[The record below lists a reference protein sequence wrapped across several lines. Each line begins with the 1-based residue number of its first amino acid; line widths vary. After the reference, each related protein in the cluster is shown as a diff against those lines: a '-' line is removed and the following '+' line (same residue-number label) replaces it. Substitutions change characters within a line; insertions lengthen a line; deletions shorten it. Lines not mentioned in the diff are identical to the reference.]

1 MTKHKF
7 ILIFFSIIFF
17 SLNISCS
24 KFKILNFQIY
34 NLYKYEGDI
43 KLDKHIWLK
52 GKKIFL
58 DPGHGGKGISDRFRI
73 GPGGITEEEVNLRVA
88 LILGDML
95 EKAGALVFYSRE
107 NDKDIPQK
115 DRVEKAN
122 EFVPDLLISLHHDGS
137 PRSMDNINYPAVL
150 IWGNKKVSPM
160 SYAFAELLLDEFNR
174 LMDVKGSVVSDF
186 SVYKET
192 GTMILRETRYT
203 CPGVIGEAGF
213 FSDEKHVKRLNDR
226 HYNQAEAEAYF
237 TAVSRF
243 IERGLPGAE
252 VLISSSVSNESC
264 HINLIKDTNPVI
276 AIKADSGLERAGIIK
291 ESLNATL
298 DGIPVICR
306 AVTDDIFFI
315 DYGSRLYPG
324 GHSIRF
330 SFMNQRNQSS
340 MIYTAGF
347 IVEIR
352 KGDYN
357 RLVSDG
363 IKFLNNKIMQK
374 EGLKMLLAAYSMGLT
389 DPKADELIWN
399 IAKGFNFIGEKINA
413 EYYYAKLYNFYP
425 QSKYVKKLE
434 NRFRGYRF
442 PVEYNGKNSTIKYE
456 PSLTDE
462 SKK

>member
-1 MTKHKF
+1 MTKYKF
-7 ILIFFSIIFF
+7 IVTLFSLIIFF
-17 SLNISCS
+17 LNISCS
-24 KFKILNFQIY
+24 KFKIFNYQIY

-43 KLDKHIWLK
+43 KLDRQIWLK
-52 GKKIFL
+52 GKKIYL
-58 DPGHGGKGISDRFRI
+58 DPGHGGKGSSDRFRI

-107 NDKDIPQK
+107 SDKDIPQK
-115 DRVEKAN
+115 NRVETAN
-122 EFVPDLLISLHHDGS
+122 QCIPDLLISLHHDGS
-137 PRSMDNINYPAVL
+137 PRSMDNVNYPAVL

-160 SYAFAELLLDEFNR
+160 SYAFAELLLDEFTR
-174 LMDVKGSVVSDF
+174 LMDVKGTVVSDF

-213 FSDEKHVKRLNDR
+213 FSDEKHSKRLSDR

-237 TAVSRF
+237 NAISRF

-264 HINLIKDTNPVI
+264 HINLIKDASPVI
-276 AIKADSGLERAGIIK
+276 AIKTDSGLERAGIIK
-291 ESLNATL
+291 ESLNATF
-298 DGIPVICR
+298 DGIPVKCK
-306 AVTDDIFFI
+306 AVTDDIFFV
-315 DYGSRLYPG
+315 DYGSKLYPG

-330 SFMNQRNQSS
+330 SFKNQRNQSS
-340 MIYTAGF
+340 MVYTTGF
-347 IVEIR
+347 TVEIN
-352 KGDYN
+352 KGDYD

-363 IKFLNNKIMQK
+363 RKFLNNRIMQK
-374 EGLKMLLAAYSMGLT
+374 EGLKMLLAAYSMVLT

-399 IAKGFNFIGEKINA
+399 IAKGFYLIGEKTNA

-425 QSKYVKKLE
+425 QSKYAKNLE
-434 NRFRGYRF
+434 SRFTGYRF
-442 PVEYNGKNSTIKYE
+442 PVEYNGKNLTIKYE
-456 PSLTDE
+456 PSLKNE